1 MKNQLLVARSF
12 GRSFR
17 RTLLALGVCA
27 AAIGSLAITTPAQA
41 SPAQFEGLWLN
52 IDSATRGIV
61 RFQVTGVPGSL
72 GVHVYG
78 ACEPSACDWRISPLT
93 TYGDNVSDP
102 DHKYGTAVYNF
113 GFATTIL
120 TFQLVDPNTIIVD
133 DYDKFNDGSGRQNYH
148 SREVFRKLILRPLP
162 LRIP

>member
-1 MKNQLLVARSF
+1 M
-12 GRSFR
+12 
-17 RTLLALGVCA
+17 
-27 AAIGSLAITTPAQA
+27 TTPAQA

-61 RFQVTGVPGSL
+61 RFQVTGTPGAL

-78 ACEPSACDWRISPLT
+78 ACEPSACDWGISPLT
-93 TYGDNVSDP
+93 TYGNNISDP
-102 DHKYGTAVYNF
+102 DHKYATAIYNF

-120 TFQLVDPNTIIVD
+120 TFQLVDPDTIILD

-148 SREVFRKLILRPLP
+148 SREVFRKLIIRPLP
-162 LRIP
+162 FVIP